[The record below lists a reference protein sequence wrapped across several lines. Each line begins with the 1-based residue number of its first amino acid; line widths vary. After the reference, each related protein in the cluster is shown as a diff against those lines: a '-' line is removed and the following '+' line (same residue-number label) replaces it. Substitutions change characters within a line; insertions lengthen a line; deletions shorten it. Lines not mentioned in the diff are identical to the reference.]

1 MLAVLF
7 KYFAEKER
15 LRVGGLLLPQ
25 LIEFYMWLTE
35 DVCHL
40 LTIEQASS
48 KPIAELVTKIADSYA
63 EEKAEHIKKLFENV
77 RDQYN
82 KYVKLVSGDVKGS
95 REGVYRLYEITEK
108 SVLQSDR
115 KGEGLDAFFS
125 AIEDLITNQ
134 NQFLELAYHEIG
146 KGIFPNYLSSNMVTI
161 QPLQVVLPSCLLG
174 DISPSELDNGP
185 SDNGVW
191 KFGADLLKIIQRNYL
206 YVPGVGIEEDV
217 GAGYSR
223 FGYSNFDF
231 RRIQLSVMETFIF
244 GKPQIANP
252 VCIRRTTFFKSKVE
266 IGRSDSVFRQDLF
279 SRMAFFRQQLPEQFA
294 AELSSDLLIG
304 AEILFHDLSY
314 ENLSDVLKCLLT
326 VTGDFCQVKMKE
338 SDEDR
343 AKCSELKDFSLEEF
357 SKFSSTVEEQCF
369 SDFSVASKIG
379 LRRLGEEQIRWLLE
393 IRVFQLHAAFCFFFR
408 KLENEDYEY
417 AHLPLT
423 IKVRLEKDDREAIVK
438 AVKDQT
444 VGPELLQS
452 LKDLDQA
459 LHAPEAVIHMN
470 RNPQETLRT
479 YLEPFYD
486 KGDFILSLFSGSVR
500 LKHSVQVRMCIRG

>member
-1 MLAVLF
+1 
-7 KYFAEKER
+7 
-15 LRVGGLLLPQ
+15 
-25 LIEFYMWLTE
+25 
-35 DVCHL
+35 
-40 LTIEQASS
+40 
-48 KPIAELVTKIADSYA
+48 
-63 EEKAEHIKKLFENV
+63 
-77 RDQYN
+77 
-82 KYVKLVSGDVKGS
+82 
-95 REGVYRLYEITEK
+95 
-108 SVLQSDR
+108 
-115 KGEGLDAFFS
+115 
-125 AIEDLITNQ
+125 
-134 NQFLELAYHEIG
+134 
-146 KGIFPNYLSSNMVTI
+146 MVTI

-357 SKFSSTVEEQCF
+357 SKFSSTVEEQCV

-500 LKHSVQVRMCIRG
+500 LKHSVQVRMCIRGLIAELQKLVEKDYREPWIETATDVWDSFPELRNYISSDLAAANASLMGSSGFDETLTSSAKSISSNSKSTEKDSVSLGSKAEAITTLEKETTGKKEPACRREKREPIDLSCMTVDDVASFVTDAGFEELARMFTKDDVTGKICKKTQKPYQTSMI